1 MPLTVRES
9 LELEPLKSVR
19 VLAGSKSLD
28 RTISSASIIEVP
40 DVWKWLHGNEMLL
53 TTLYPFR
60 DSIEAQLNLIRQL
73 SSRHVACLVV
83 KLHRFVESL
92 SPDVIGLAEEEAL
105 PLLELPPDVSFIDV
119 LNAVLRRVWN
129 RDLDAMIESE
139 RVGREALNMVAEGKG
154 IQALVSFMAQSLRNP
169 VSFHDPE
176 GKLVAVTSDKSAE
189 KVLAALEKLDIKKLA
204 SLAETSRT
212 IFEIA
217 ASSGHTEEK
226 SDAALRAVPD
236 AQHPGR
242 LAEPRLVVPAE
253 AKGRRYGYLA
263 IWESSPLPP
272 TLLNLADSFALAAAL
287 EMARDQATREV
298 ELRHISHFVREIV
311 SGTITEEVAKQQ
323 AGALGIPIGESNL
336 VLSIGI
342 TREVPGG
349 PLGETSMEMV
359 TREAV
364 LRYNPGGVTATVGKH
379 VVVLWPVPGDAE
391 LDSKAIKEML
401 QPWKRYLLSRV
412 SWPVTIG
419 IGRIA
424 HSFAEIPE
432 AYRTSQECIT
442 LLERL
447 NGGRSGWLV
456 FDELGIMRVLA
467 VCPDRDLETFVK
479 EVLGPLLMQGDTAR
493 VLEETLYTYL
503 ENNGNLRET
512 ARSLYI
518 HTNTLRYRLKKVSEL
533 LNLDL
538 DKMSNRVTLWTALTV
553 NRFKKPRAGGASDQ
567 ECV

>member
-19 VLAGSKSLD
+19 VLAGGKSLD

-92 SPDVIGLAEEEAL
+92 SPDVIELAEKEAL
-105 PLLELPPDVSFIDV
+105 PLLELPPHVSFIDV

-189 KVLAALEKLDIKKLA
+189 KVLASLEKLEIKKLA

-217 ASSGHTEEK
+217 ELSTRTEGDP
-226 SDAALRAVPD
+226 DAAQQPVPD
-236 AQHPGR
+236 MQHSGK

-272 TLLNLADSFALAAAL
+272 TLPKLADSFALAAAL
-287 EMARDQATREV
+287 EMARDQATKEV

-311 SGTITEEVAKQQ
+311 SGTITEEVARQQ
-323 AGALGIPIGESNL
+323 AGALGIRIGTWNL
-336 VLSIGI
+336 VLSISV
-342 TREVPGG
+342 TREIRGG
-349 PLGETSMEMV
+349 PLGEASMEMV
-359 TREAV
+359 TRESV
-364 LRYNPGGVTATVGKH
+364 LRYNPAAVTAIVGKH
-379 VVVLWPVPGDAE
+379 VVVLWPVSGDTE
-391 LDSKAIKEML
+391 LDSKAVKEML

-412 SWPVTIG
+412 SWPVMVG
-419 IGRIA
+419 VGKIA

-432 AYRTSQECIT
+432 AYRTSQECVT

-447 NGGRSGWLV
+447 NGDRSGWLM
-456 FDELGIMRVLA
+456 FDELGIMRILA
-467 VCPDRDLETFVK
+467 VCPDKDLETFVK
-479 EVLGPLLMQGDTAR
+479 EALGPLLAEGDAAR
-493 VLEETLYTYL
+493 VFEETLYAYL

-512 ARSLYI
+512 ARKLYI
-518 HTNTLRYRLKKVSEL
+518 HANTLRYRLKKISEL
-533 LNLDL
+533 LNVDL
-538 DKMSNRVTLWTALTV
+538 DKMSNRVTLWTALTI
-553 NRFKKPRAGGASDQ
+553 NRLKKPRAAGASD
-567 ECV
+567 